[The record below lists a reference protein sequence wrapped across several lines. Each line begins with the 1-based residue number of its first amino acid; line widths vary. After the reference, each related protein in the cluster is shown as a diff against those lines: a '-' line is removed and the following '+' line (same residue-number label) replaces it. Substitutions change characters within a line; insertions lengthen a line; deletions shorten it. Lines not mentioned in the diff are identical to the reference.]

1 MGGNIVGGGILEYQ
15 SPLTQSPISKSP
27 AEEQSDRLRGEAV
40 ANAIFIDKMASLQI
54 SAVAEAASAA
64 VASATN
70 SGSGTETNTNT
81 NVAEDSLA
89 RRKTITQH
97 RNGVGALALSS
108 ESA

>member
-1 MGGNIVGGGILEYQ
+1 MGVNVVGGGILDYQ

-40 ANAIFIDKMASLQI
+40 ANAIFIDKIASLQI

-70 SGSGTETNTNT
+70 SGSGTEANTNT

-89 RRKTITQH
+89 RRRTITQH
-97 RNGVGALALSS
+97 GNSVGALALS